1 MCHDHGDRGHH
12 EQGYGRGREHG
23 RQHGHEHSHGGHGHE
38 HRHQH
43 EHEHGGPD
51 HRGGGRDG
59 GPDRPGRPRGGC
71 ECGCHGDEGGFGF
84 ERRFVS
90 KAEVIETL
98 REYLKD
104 LEGEAQGVR
113 EAIAEME
120 AEAAAAAA
128 PKPEPP
134 QE

>member
-12 EQGYGRGREHG
+12 GQRYG
-23 RQHGHEHSHGGHGHE
+23 HGHQRGHEYSHDGHGHE
-38 HRHQH
+38 HWREH
-43 EHEHGGPD
+43 EHEGPD
-51 HRGGGRDG
+51 HRGGRRDR

-71 ECGCHGDEGGFGF
+71 ECGCHGDDGNFGF

-113 EAIAEME
+113 EAIAELE
-120 AEAAAAAA
+120 AEAAATAAAAAAA
-128 PKPEPP
+128 PPKPESP